1 MPFICLRR
9 TDIPNSTLQVTDLW
23 PNKSQANAAIDPYP
37 QGPRYVSQ
45 PATPVLVTLAST
57 GGTQRYFAVAQS
69 GLSAYFLANVQVGAA
84 GPAMTPAQA
93 LTAANSLLT
102 TMRSGGA
109 LSLAVINAAL
119 NAAAAGATLT
129 GNTSTGAI
137 TDVLRIL
144 SGASYTVPAGTV
156 IQTVAPA
163 TDFVPQPSPAA
174 WNAANFDF
182 ATYVDVNVADSSFYI
197 SVAQGQLNGYTSSA
211 FSYKGTTGA
220 ALVVYDNAGA
230 VL

>member
-9 TDIPNSTLQVTDLW
+9 TDIPNSTLQVTDFW
-23 PNKSQANAAIDPYP
+23 PNKSQANPAIDPQP

-45 PATPVLVTLAST
+45 PAAPALVALSST
-57 GGTQRYFAVAQS
+57 GGAQRFFGVAQS
-69 GLSAYFLANVQVGAA
+69 GLSAYLLANVQVGAA
-84 GPAMTPAQA
+84 GPALTPAQA
-93 LTAANSLLT
+93 LTAANALVAA
-102 TMRSGGA
+102 MRTGA
-109 LSLAVINAAL
+109 VLNLAAINAIL

-129 GNTSTGAI
+129 GNSSTGAI

-144 SGASYTVPAGTV
+144 SGATYTVPAGAV
-156 IQTVAPA
+156 VQVAGP
-163 TDFVPQPSPAA
+163 TFNPQASPAA

-182 ATYVDVNVADSSFYI
+182 DTYVDVNVADSSFYI
-197 SVAQGQLNGYTSSA
+197 SLAQGKLNGFTSPS

-230 VL
+230 VI

>member
-9 TDIPNSTLQVTDLW
+9 TDIPNSTLQVTDFW

-45 PATPVLVTLAST
+45 PATPSLVTLSST
-57 GGTQRYFAVAQS
+57 GGTQRFFGTAQS
-69 GLSAYFLANVQVGAA
+69 GLSAYLLANVQVGAA
-84 GPAMTPAQA
+84 GPALTPAQG
-93 LTAANSLLT
+93 LTAANALVAA
-102 TMRSGGA
+102 MRAGST
-109 LSLAVINAAL
+109 LNLAAINAIL

-129 GNTSTGAI
+129 GNNSTGTI

-144 SGASYTVPAGTV
+144 SGATYTVPAGTV

-163 TDFVPQPSPAA
+163 TDFVPQPSAPA

-182 ATYVDVNVADSSFYI
+182 NTYVDVNVADSSFYI
-197 SVAQGQLNGYTSSA
+197 SLSQGKLNGFTSSA
-211 FSYKGTTGA
+211 FSYKGTLGA
-220 ALVVYDNAGA
+220 ALVVYDNAG
-230 VL
+230 VVI